1 MNQVRKRKIRHLGSK
16 VNGLVMCLLLG
27 SIAAVVAV
35 CVSMFYHLAMR
46 MLEDRCVNGTN
57 MLAYQLAQ
65 DSGAEDRN
73 QLLDTLKE
81 QMRCE
86 FTIFQGDVRAY
97 TTIQQDGQRVVGT
110 TLSPELAAIV
120 LEQGQNFV
128 GKAEILGVEHLC
140 SYVPTKD
147 ANGQIN
153 GLIFAGISMADVSEQ
168 VNLTIL
174 MSCVASVVLVVISII
189 IMSVFIRH
197 SVSRPLSGLTKLA
210 QTMEEGDLGLRDGR
224 NITVNIR
231 SNDEIGYLAEIFG
244 ATISRL
250 KGYIGEIS
258 AVLEAISEGN
268 LTVQTRQDY
277 VGDFSSI
284 EESLNGILDKLNSTM
299 SQIVE
304 SSAHVSNGS
313 EQMAMGAQDL
323 SQGAV
328 EQASAIEEVESSIE
342 EISGHVSETAENAQK
357 ATGKVHSVG
366 GQIMESNQKMQE
378 MISAMQEINTN
389 SGEIEKI
396 IKTIE
401 NIAFQTN
408 ILALNAAVEAA
419 RAGAA
424 GKGFAV
430 VADEVRNLA
439 GKSAEA
445 SRNTSVLIENSLKAV
460 ENGTQIVDETAQSLL
475 QAVNKVDEMTSII
488 GEISEASSDQADSI
502 SQITTGIDQ
511 ISSVVQTNSATAE
524 QSAAASEELSSQ
536 SQIMKSLVERFKL
549 KRGTYL

>member
-16 VNGLVMCLLLG
+16 VNGLVMCLVLG

-419 RAGAA
+419 RAGEA

-430 VADEVRNLA
+430 VAEEVRDLA
-439 GKSAEA
+439 GKSADASQSTAELIERSIASVKRGTEIANETA
-445 SRNTSVLIENSLKAV
+445 SRLEAV
-460 ENGTQIVDETAQSLL
+460 VAGADE
-475 QAVNKVDEMTSII
+475 VMEMTGGI
-488 GEISEASSDQADSI
+488 ADAARVQANAVAQLQEQI
-502 SQITTGIDQ
+502 SQISG
-511 ISSVVQTNSATAE
+511 VVQTNSATAQE
-524 QSAAASEELSSQ
+524 SAATSQELSAQ
-536 SQIMKSLVERFKL
+536 AGLL
-549 KRGTYL
+549 KNLTGMFRVRRN